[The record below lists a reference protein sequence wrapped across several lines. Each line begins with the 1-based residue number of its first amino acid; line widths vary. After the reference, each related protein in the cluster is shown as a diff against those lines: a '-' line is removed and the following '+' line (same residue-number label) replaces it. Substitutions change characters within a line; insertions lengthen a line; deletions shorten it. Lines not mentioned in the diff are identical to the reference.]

1 MEKVADRKIDRSRGG
16 SQLRTHRCAVGLP
29 TSELGVPNARTTW
42 RTSWREARAPLAHQT
57 CRAVRHDMEWKQQ
70 CRDMSMKARVLG
82 SPGERDLDPG
92 LGVRDWGP
100 WLAGRERLGTLG
112 ASSGNSG
119 GS

>member
-1 MEKVADRKIDRSRGG
+1 MCRVHCDIEVYFVWLRRIHSHQLHVCTGQSGGRAGEKPE
-16 SQLRTHRCAVGLP
+16 HH
-29 TSELGVPNARTTW
+29 W
-42 RTSWREARAPLAHQT
+42 QT
-57 CRAVRHDMEWKQQ
+57 CRAVRHDMEWRQQ

-82 SPGERDLDPG
+82 SPGERDVDPG